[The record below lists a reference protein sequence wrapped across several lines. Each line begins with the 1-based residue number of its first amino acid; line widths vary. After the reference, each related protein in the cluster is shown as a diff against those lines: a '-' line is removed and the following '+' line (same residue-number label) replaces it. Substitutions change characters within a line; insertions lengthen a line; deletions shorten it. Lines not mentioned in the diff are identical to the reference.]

1 MHREVFMNR
10 LEVVQI
16 GRGRSLSVWVRQ
28 IVRYVEVPITEESCS
43 LVLESI
49 EYEW

>member
-28 IVRYVEVPITEESCS
+28 IVRYVEVPITEESFG
-43 LVLESI
+43 LVLE
-49 EYEW
+49 